1 MNIKDLENLKDGQQ
15 VIELTGWVDNI
26 RDHGGLTFVDL
37 RDFTG
42 SIQLVFDK
50 SGDVDTKL
58 KNEFYISINGTF
70 KKRDE
75 ALINDKILFGDYEIE
90 VTDLIIINQSK
101 TLPFQIEDS
110 IETDENIRLKY
121 RYLDLRRQ
129 PMKVNIMTR
138 SNTFKSIR
146 SIMNQLNIFEIDTPT
161 LIKSTPEGAKD
172 FLVPSRKSPSNFYA
186 LPQSPQMYKQLFMMS
201 GFPNYYQIA
210 KCYRDED
217 SRKDRQPEFTQ
228 LDLEFSD
235 ASPELVKS
243 KVEEIVKFVFSDAY
257 DCKIKTPFNTL
268 TYEEAIN
275 FYGTDKPDLRI
286 EEKIFDITDIFTDT
300 SINFLN
306 DILSSQGSVKA
317 LHTKELLTRKQIDD
331 LDTEIKELGS
341 NGLGWFKIED
351 TNISGPLAKLL
362 NDNEKSK
369 LLSYGSGTLLF
380 QAGFIKETAN
390 FLDVIRRTVFQP
402 LNNDVYS
409 FVWIEDFP
417 FFEVEDGE
425 LQPSHHPF
433 TSPKSNE
440 IFKDD
445 PTNATALHYDLVL
458 NGVEL
463 GSGSQRINNPEIQTL
478 VLEKWG
484 LSKEEIS
491 ERFGWFI
498 EALSYGTPVHA
509 GFAIG
514 IDRLIAEVLNQ
525 PSIRDVIPFPKTQ
538 SGLDPLTNAPA
549 NICLLYTSPSPRDAH
564 ESRMPS
570 SA

>member
-42 SIQLVFDK
+42 LIQLVLDK

-228 LDLEFSD
+228 LDLEFSN

-286 EEKIFDITDIFTDT
+286 KEKIFDITDIFTDT

-380 QAGFIKETAN
+380 QAGIIKEIAN

-549 NICLLYTSPSPRDAH
+549 NIEEEVLEEYNLKYINKD
-564 ESRMPS
+564 E
-570 SA
+570 

>member
-42 SIQLVFDK
+42 LIQLVFDK

-235 ASPELVKS
+235 ASRELVKS

-380 QAGFIKETAN
+380 QAGIIKEIAN

-549 NICLLYTSPSPRDAH
+549 NIEEEVLEEYNLKYINKD
-564 ESRMPS
+564 E
-570 SA
+570 

>member
-42 SIQLVFDK
+42 LIQLVFDK

-243 KVEEIVKFVFSDAY
+243 KVEEIVKFVFTDAY

-369 LLSYGSGTLLF
+369 LISYGSGTLLF
-380 QAGFIKETAN
+380 QAGIIKEIAN

-549 NICLLYTSPSPRDAH
+549 NIEEEVLEEYNLKYINKD
-564 ESRMPS
+564 E
-570 SA
+570 

>member
-1 MNIKDLENLKDGQQ
+1 MNIKDLEKLKDGQE
-15 VIELTGWVDNI
+15 VVELTGWVDSI

-42 SIQLVFDK
+42 LIQLVFDK
-50 SGDVDTKL
+50 SSDVDTKL
-58 KNEFYISINGTF
+58 KNEFYISINGSF
-70 KKRDE
+70 KKRNE
-75 ALINDKILFGDYEIE
+75 NLINDKLLFGDYEIE
-90 VTDLIIINQSK
+90 VIDLKIINKSK

-146 SIMNQLNIFEIDTPT
+146 SIMNQLDIFEIDTPT

-235 ASPELVKS
+235 ANPEFVKS

-268 TYEEAIN
+268 TYEDAIN
-275 FYGTDKPDLRI
+275 LYGTDKPDLRI
-286 EEKIFDITDIFTDT
+286 EETIFDITHIFTDT
-300 SINFLN
+300 SINFLK
-306 DILSSQGSVKA
+306 DILSSQGTIKA

-331 LDTEIKELGS
+331 LDTEIRDLGS

-351 TNISGPLAKLL
+351 TTISGPLAKLL
-362 NDNEKSK
+362 SDNEQSI

-380 QAGFIKETAN
+380 QAGIIKEIAN
-390 FLDVIRRTVFQP
+390 YLDVIRRTVFQP
-402 LNNDVYS
+402 LNKDIYS

-549 NICLLYTSPSPRDAH
+549 SIEEEVLQEYNLKYINKD
-564 ESRMPS
+564 E
-570 SA
+570 

>member
-1 MNIKDLENLKDGQQ
+1 MNINELLDSKNGDQ
-15 VIELTGWVDNI
+15 IEDLTGWIDSI

-42 SIQLVFDK
+42 SVQLVFDK
-50 SGDVDTKL
+50 SAEINAKL
-58 KNEFYISINGTF
+58 KNEYYVSIKGLF

-75 ALINDKILFGDYEIE
+75 ALINNKIFLGDIEIE
-90 VTDLIIINQSK
+90 VSDLTVINKSK
-101 TLPFQIEDS
+101 TLPFQIEKD
-110 IETDENIRLKY
+110 IDTDENIRLKY
-121 RYLDLRRQ
+121 RYLDLRRE

-146 SIMNQLNIFEIDTPT
+146 SIMNDLNIFEIDTPT

-186 LPQSPQMYKQLFMMS
+186 LPQSPQMYKQLFMMA

-235 ASPELVKS
+235 ASPSLVKS
-243 KVEEIVKFVFSDAY
+243 NIEKIVKFLFSDAY
-257 DCKIKTPFNTL
+257 DCKIDTPFETL
-268 TYEEAIN
+268 SYKDSIN
-275 FYGTDKPDLRI
+275 LYGTDKPDMRI
-286 EEKIFDITDIFTDT
+286 IETLIDISELFNDT
-300 SINFLN
+300 EINFLKEILDN
-306 DILSSQGSVKA
+306 DGLIKA
-317 LHTKELLTRKQIDD
+317 LHTEELLTRKQIDT
-331 LDTEIKELGS
+331 LDAEIKEMGS
-341 NGLGWFKIED
+341 NGLGWFKIDKSE
-351 TNISGPLAKLL
+351 ISGPLAKLL
-362 NDNEKSK
+362 NDSEKTEILK
-369 LLSYGSGTLLF
+369 FGSGTLLF
-380 QAGFIKETAN
+380 QAGEINSIAQY
-390 FLDVIRRTVFQP
+390 LDFIRRTIFKP
-402 LNNDVYS
+402 SSNEMYS

-417 FFEVEDGE
+417 FFEYEDGK

-433 TSPKSNE
+433 TSPKDNE
-440 IFKDD
+440 TFKDN
-445 PTNATALHYDLVL
+445 PINAVALHYDLVL

-463 GSGSQRINNPEIQTL
+463 GSGSQRINNPDIQKL
-478 VLEKWG
+478 VLQKWG
-484 LSKEEIS
+484 LSDEEIE

-514 IDRLIAEVLNQ
+514 IDRLVAEVLNQ

-549 NICLLYTSPSPRDAH
+549 MIDEIVLEEYNLKYINKD
-564 ESRMPS
+564 E
-570 SA
+570 

>member
-42 SIQLVFDK
+42 LIQLVFDK

-306 DILSSQGSVKA
+306 DILSSQGSIKA

-380 QAGFIKETAN
+380 QAGIIKEIAN

-402 LNNDVYS
+402 SNNDVYS

-549 NICLLYTSPSPRDAH
+549 NIEEEVLEEYNLKYINKD
-564 ESRMPS
+564 E
-570 SA
+570 

>member
-1 MNIKDLENLKDGQQ
+1 MNINELLDSKNGDQ
-15 VIELTGWVDNI
+15 IEDLTGWVDSI

-42 SIQLVFDK
+42 SVQLVFDK
-50 SGDVDTKL
+50 SGEINTKL
-58 KNEFYISINGTF
+58 KNEYYVSINGLF

-75 ALINDKILFGDYEIE
+75 ALVNNKIFLGDIEIE
-90 VTDLIIINQSK
+90 VSELTVINKSK
-101 TLPFQIEDS
+101 TLPFQIEKD
-110 IETDENIRLKY
+110 IDTDENIRLKY
-121 RYLDLRRQ
+121 RYLDLRRE

-146 SIMNQLNIFEIDTPT
+146 SIMNDLNIFEIDTPT

-186 LPQSPQMYKQLFMMS
+186 LPQSPQMYKQLFMMA

-235 ASPELVKS
+235 ASPSLVKS
-243 KVEEIVKFVFSDAY
+243 NIEKIVKFLFSDAY
-257 DCKIKTPFNTL
+257 DCKIDTPFETL
-268 TYEEAIN
+268 SYKDAIDL
-275 FYGTDKPDLRI
+275 YGTDKPDMRI
-286 EEKIFDITDIFTDT
+286 VETLKDISELFNDT
-300 SINFLN
+300 EINFLKE
-306 DILSSQGSVKA
+306 ILDNGGLIKA
-317 LHTKELLTRKQIDD
+317 LHTDELLTRKQIDT
-331 LDTEIKELGS
+331 LDANIKEMGS
-341 NGLGWFKIED
+341 NGLGWFKIDNNE
-351 TNISGPLAKLL
+351 ISGPLAKLL
-362 NDNEKSK
+362 NDSEKADILK
-369 LLSYGSGTLLF
+369 FGSGTLIF
-380 QAGFIKETAN
+380 QAGEINSIAQY
-390 FLDVIRRTVFQP
+390 LDFIRRAIFKP
-402 LNNDVYS
+402 SSNEMYS

-417 FFEVEDGE
+417 FFEYEDGK

-433 TSPKSNE
+433 TSPKDNDT
-440 IFKDD
+440 FKDD
-445 PTNATALHYDLVL
+445 PINAVALHYDLVL

-463 GSGSQRINNPEIQTL
+463 GSGSQRINSPEIQKL
-478 VLEKWG
+478 VLQKWG
-484 LSKEEIS
+484 LSDEEIDD
-491 ERFGWFI
+491 RFGWFI

-514 IDRLIAEVLNQ
+514 IDRLVAEVLNQ

-549 NICLLYTSPSPRDAH
+549 NIDENVLEEYNLKYINKD
-564 ESRMPS
+564 E
-570 SA
+570 

>member
-42 SIQLVFDK
+42 LIQLVFDK

-306 DILSSQGSVKA
+306 DILSSQGSIKA

-380 QAGFIKETAN
+380 QAGIIKEIAN

-549 NICLLYTSPSPRDAH
+549 NIEEEVLEEYNLKYINKD
-564 ESRMPS
+564 E
-570 SA
+570 

>member
-1 MNIKDLENLKDGQQ
+1 MNIKDLENLKTGQE
-15 VIELTGWVDNI
+15 VEELTGWVDNI

-42 SIQLVFDK
+42 LIQLVFDK

-268 TYEEAIN
+268 TYEETIN
-275 FYGTDKPDLRI
+275 LYGTDKPDLRI

-300 SINFLN
+300 SINFLD

-380 QAGFIKETAN
+380 QAGIIKEIAN

-440 IFKDD
+440 IFKED

-549 NICLLYTSPSPRDAH
+549 NIEEEVLEEYNLKYINKD
-564 ESRMPS
+564 E
-570 SA
+570 

>member
-306 DILSSQGSVKA
+306 DILSSQGSIKA

-380 QAGFIKETAN
+380 QAGIIKEIAN
-390 FLDVIRRTVFQP
+390 FLDVIRRKVFQP

-549 NICLLYTSPSPRDAH
+549 NIEEEVLEEYNLKYINKD
-564 ESRMPS
+564 E
-570 SA
+570 

>member
-15 VIELTGWVDNI
+15 LIELTGWVDNI

-42 SIQLVFDK
+42 LIQLVFDK

-306 DILSSQGSVKA
+306 DILSSQGSIKA
-317 LHTKELLTRKQIDD
+317 LHTKEVLTRKQIDD

-380 QAGFIKETAN
+380 QAGIIKEIAN

-417 FFEVEDGE
+417 FFEVQDGE

-549 NICLLYTSPSPRDAH
+549 NIEEEVLEEYNLKYINKD
-564 ESRMPS
+564 E
-570 SA
+570 

>member
-1 MNIKDLENLKDGQQ
+1 MNINELVNSKNDALIEN
-15 VIELTGWVDNI
+15 LTGWVDSI

-42 SIQLVFDK
+42 TVQLVFDK
-50 SGDVDTKL
+50 SGEVDTKL
-58 KNEFYISINGTF
+58 KNEYYISINGLF
-70 KKRDE
+70 KKRDKE
-75 ALINDKILFGDYEIE
+75 LVNNKIFLGDVEVE
-90 VTDLIIINQSK
+90 VTELKVINVSK
-101 TLPFQIEDS
+101 TLPFQIEKD
-110 IETDENIRLKY
+110 IDTDENIRLKY
-121 RYLDLRRQ
+121 RYLDLRRE

-146 SIMNQLNIFEIDTPT
+146 SVMNDLNIFEIDTPT

-186 LPQSPQMYKQLFMMS
+186 LPQSPQMYKQLFMMA

-235 ASPELVKS
+235 ANPSLVKS
-243 KVEEIVKFVFSDAY
+243 NIEKIVKFVFSDAY
-257 DCKIKTPFNTL
+257 DCKIETPFKSISYNDSMNL
-268 TYEEAIN
+268 
-275 FYGTDKPDLRI
+275 YGTDKPDMRI
-286 EEKIFDITDIFTDT
+286 TETLNDITDFFYDT
-300 SINFLN
+300 EINFLK
-306 DILSSQGSVKA
+306 DILKNGGLIKA
-317 LHTKELLTRKQIDD
+317 LHTEELLTRKQIDA
-331 LDTEIKELGS
+331 LDTDIKEMGS
-341 NGLGWFKIED
+341 NGLGWFKIDNKEL
-351 TNISGPLAKLL
+351 TGPLAKLL
-362 NDNEKSK
+362 KESEKSEILK
-369 LLSYGSGTLLF
+369 LGSGTLLF
-380 QAGFIKETAN
+380 QAGDLHSIAQY
-390 FLDVIRRTVFQP
+390 LDFIRRTIFKP
-402 LNNDVYS
+402 SLNDMYS

-417 FFEVEDGE
+417 FFEYEDGK

-433 TSPKSNE
+433 TSPKNNE
-440 IFKDD
+440 TFKND
-445 PTNATALHYDLVL
+445 PINAIALHYDLVL

-463 GSGSQRINNPEIQTL
+463 GSGSQRINNPDMQKL
-478 VLEKWG
+478 VLQKWG
-484 LSKEEIS
+484 LSEEEIE

-514 IDRLIAEVLNQ
+514 IDRLVAEVLKQ

-549 NICLLYTSPSPRDAH
+549 NIDEIVLEEYNLKYINKD
-564 ESRMPS
+564 E
-570 SA
+570 

>member
-1 MNIKDLENLKDGQQ
+1 MNINELVNSKNGDL
-15 VIELTGWVDNI
+15 IEDLTGWVDSI

-42 SIQLVFDK
+42 AVQLVFDK
-50 SGDVDTKL
+50 SGEVDTKL
-58 KNEFYISINGTF
+58 KNEYYISINGLF
-70 KKRDE
+70 KKRDKE
-75 ALINDKILFGDYEIE
+75 LVNNKIFLGDVEVE
-90 VTDLIIINQSK
+90 VTELNVINVSK
-101 TLPFQIEDS
+101 TLPFQIEKD
-110 IETDENIRLKY
+110 IDTDENIRLKY
-121 RYLDLRRQ
+121 RYLDLRRE

-146 SIMNQLNIFEIDTPT
+146 SVMNDLNIFEIDTPT

-186 LPQSPQMYKQLFMMS
+186 LPQSPQMYKQLFMMA

-235 ASPELVKS
+235 ANPSLVKS
-243 KVEEIVKFVFSDAY
+243 NIEKIVKFVFSDAY
-257 DCKIKTPFNTL
+257 DCKIDTPFKTISYKDSMNL
-268 TYEEAIN
+268 
-275 FYGTDKPDLRI
+275 YGTDKPDMRI
-286 EEKIFDITDIFTDT
+286 TETLNDITDLFNDT
-300 SINFLN
+300 EINFLK
-306 DILSSQGSVKA
+306 DILENGGLIKA
-317 LHTKELLTRKQIDD
+317 LHTEELLTRKQIDT
-331 LDTEIKELGS
+331 LDTDIKEMGS
-341 NGLGWFKIED
+341 NGLGWFKIDNKEI
-351 TNISGPLAKLL
+351 TGPLAKLL
-362 NDNEKSK
+362 KESEKSEILK
-369 LLSYGSGTLLF
+369 LGSGTLLF
-380 QAGFIKETAN
+380 QAGDLHSIAQY
-390 FLDVIRRTVFQP
+390 LDFIRRTIFKP
-402 LNNDVYS
+402 SSNEMYS

-417 FFEVEDGE
+417 FFEYEDDK

-433 TSPKSNE
+433 TSPKDNE
-440 IFKDD
+440 IFKND
-445 PTNATALHYDLVL
+445 PINAIALHYDLVL

-463 GSGSQRINNPEIQTL
+463 GSGSQRINNPDMQKL
-478 VLEKWG
+478 VLQKWG
-484 LSKEEIS
+484 LSEEEIE

-514 IDRLIAEVLNQ
+514 IDRLVAEVLNQ

-549 NICLLYTSPSPRDAH
+549 NIDEIVLEEYNLKYINKD
-564 ESRMPS
+564 E
-570 SA
+570 

>member
-380 QAGFIKETAN
+380 QAGIIKEIAN

-440 IFKDD
+440 IFKDA

-549 NICLLYTSPSPRDAH
+549 NIEEEVLEEYNLKYINKD
-564 ESRMPS
+564 E
-570 SA
+570 

>member
-1 MNIKDLENLKDGQQ
+1 MNIKDLENLKDGQE
-15 VIELTGWVDNI
+15 VVELTGWVDNI

-42 SIQLVFDK
+42 LIQLVFDK

-110 IETDENIRLKY
+110 IETEENIRLKY

-275 FYGTDKPDLRI
+275 LYGTDKPDLRI
-286 EEKIFDITDIFTDT
+286 EETIFDISDIFTET
-300 SINFLN
+300 SINFLK
-306 DILSSQGSVKA
+306 DILSSQGSIKA
-317 LHTKELLTRKQIDD
+317 LHTKEILTRKQIDD
-331 LDTEIKELGS
+331 LDTEIKEFGS
-341 NGLGWFKIED
+341 NGLGWFKIEE

-362 NDNEKSK
+362 SDNEKSK

-380 QAGFIKETAN
+380 QAGIIKEIAN

-549 NICLLYTSPSPRDAH
+549 NIEEEVLEEYNLKYINKD
-564 ESRMPS
+564 E
-570 SA
+570 

>member
-1 MNIKDLENLKDGQQ
+1 MNINELTNYKNDDQ
-15 VIELTGWVDNI
+15 VVGLTGWVDSI

-50 SGDVDTKL
+50 SGEIDLKL
-58 KNEFYISINGTF
+58 KNEFYISINGLF
-70 KKRDE
+70 KKRDKS
-75 ALINDKILFGDYEIE
+75 LVNNKVFLGDSEIE
-90 VTDLIIINQSK
+90 VSELEVISISK
-101 TLPFQIEDS
+101 TLPFQITND
-110 IETDENIRLKY
+110 IDTDENIRLKY
-121 RYLDLRRQ
+121 RYLDLRREQ
-129 PMKVNIMTR
+129 MKINILTR

-146 SIMNQLNIFEIDTPT
+146 SIMNELNIYEIDTPT

-235 ASPELVKS
+235 ANPSIVKS
-243 KVEEIVKFVFSDAY
+243 NIEKIVQYVFSDAY
-257 DCKIKTPFNTL
+257 DCKINTPFKSISYIDAMNL
-268 TYEEAIN
+268 
-275 FYGTDKPDLRI
+275 YGTDKPDMRI
-286 EEKIFDITDIFTDT
+286 VETLMDISDIFLNTE
-300 SINFLN
+300 INFLK
-306 DILSSQGSVKA
+306 DIISSGGVIKA
-317 LHTKELLTRKQIDD
+317 LHTDELLSRKQIDSI
-331 LDTEIKELGS
+331 DTQIKELGS
-341 NGLGWFKIED
+341 NGLGWFKIE
-351 TNISGPLAKLL
+351 NKEISGPLAKIL
-362 NDNEKSK
+362 NDNEKNEILK
-369 LLSYGSGTLLF
+369 HGSGTLLF
-380 QAGFIKETAN
+380 QAGELILISQY
-390 FLDVIRRTVFQP
+390 LDLIRRTIFKP
-402 LNNDVYS
+402 SSDEAYS
-409 FVWIEDFP
+409 FIWIEDFP
-417 FFEVEDGE
+417 FFENENGN

-433 TSPKSNE
+433 TSPKDDE
-440 IFKDD
+440 IFKND
-445 PTNATALHYDLVL
+445 PINATALHYDLVL

-463 GSGSQRINNPEIQTL
+463 GSGSQRINKPSIQKI

-484 LSKEEIS
+484 LSQDEIDD
-491 ERFGWFI
+491 RFGWFI

-514 IDRLIAEVLNQ
+514 IDRLVAEVLNQ

-549 NICLLYTSPSPRDAH
+549 SIDEEILEEYNLKYINRD
-564 ESRMPS
+564 E
-570 SA
+570 

>member
-1 MNIKDLENLKDGQQ
+1 MNIKDLENIRDGQQ

-42 SIQLVFDK
+42 LIQLVFDK

-380 QAGFIKETAN
+380 QAGIIKEIAN

-549 NICLLYTSPSPRDAH
+549 NIEEGVLEEYNLKYINKD
-564 ESRMPS
+564 E
-570 SA
+570 

>member
-1 MNIKDLENLKDGQQ
+1 MNIEQLINCKNGDKVEN
-15 VIELTGWVDNI
+15 LTGWVDSI

-37 RDFTG
+37 RDFTA

-50 SGDVDTKL
+50 SGEINTKL
-58 KNEFYISINGTF
+58 KNEYYISVDGSFIN
-70 KKRDE
+70 RDKS
-75 ALINDKILFGDYEIE
+75 LVNSKVFLGDYEIE
-90 VTDLIIINQSK
+90 VLNLRVINQSK
-101 TLPFQIEDS
+101 TLPFQIEND

-121 RYLDLRRQ
+121 RYLDLRRE

-138 SNTFKSIR
+138 SRTFKSIR
-146 SIMNQLNIFEIDTPT
+146 SVMNELNINEIDTPT

-172 FLVPSRKSPSNFYA
+172 FLVPSRKSPGNFYA

-235 ASPELVKS
+235 ANPSLVKS
-243 KVEEIVKFVFSDAY
+243 NIERIVKFIFSDAY
-257 DCKIKTPFNTL
+257 DCNINTPFNTL
-268 TYEEAIN
+268 TFEDSMN
-275 FYGTDKPDLRI
+275 LYGTDKPDLRI
-286 EEKIFDITDIFTDT
+286 EETLIDISNIFAETE
-300 SINFLN
+300 INFLK
-306 DILSSQGSVKA
+306 DILDSDGIVKG
-317 LHTKELLTRKQIDD
+317 LHTDSILTRKEIDSID
-331 LDTEIKELGS
+331 SDIKELGS
-341 NGLGWFKIED
+341 NGLGWFKIQNNE
-351 TNISGPLAKLL
+351 ISGPLAKLL
-362 NDNEKSK
+362 NSEEKK
-369 LLSYGSGTLLF
+369 EIQKFGTGTLLF
-380 QAGFIKETAN
+380 QAGDLKSIGQ
-390 FLDVIRRTVFQP
+390 FLDLIRRTIFKP
-402 LNNDVYS
+402 SLDETYS
-409 FVWIEDFP
+409 FVWVEDFP
-417 FFEVEDGE
+417 FFEYENGE

-433 TSPKSNE
+433 TSPKDDE
-440 IFKDD
+440 VFKED
-445 PTNATALHYDLVL
+445 PINATALHYDLVL

-463 GSGSQRINNPEIQTL
+463 GSGSQRINKPSIQKL

-484 LSKEEIS
+484 LSDGEID

-514 IDRLIAEVLNQ
+514 IDRLVAEVLNQ

-549 NICLLYTSPSPRDAH
+549 YIDENLLEEYNIKYISKD
-564 ESRMPS
+564 E
-570 SA
+570 

>member
-42 SIQLVFDK
+42 LIQLVFDK

-70 KKRDE
+70 KKRDA

-380 QAGFIKETAN
+380 QAGIIKEIAN

-402 LNNDVYS
+402 SNNDVYS

-549 NICLLYTSPSPRDAH
+549 NIEEEVLEEYNLKYINKD
-564 ESRMPS
+564 E
-570 SA
+570 

>member
-1 MNIKDLENLKDGQQ
+1 MNIKDLENLKDGQE
-15 VIELTGWVDNI
+15 VVELTGWVDNI

-380 QAGFIKETAN
+380 QAGFIKEIAN

-549 NICLLYTSPSPRDAH
+549 NIEEEVLEEYNLKYINKD
-564 ESRMPS
+564 E
-570 SA
+570 

>member
-1 MNIKDLENLKDGQQ
+1 MNIKDLEKLKDGQE
-15 VIELTGWVDNI
+15 VFELTGWVDSI

-42 SIQLVFDK
+42 LIQLVFDK
-50 SGDVDTKL
+50 SSDVDTKL
-58 KNEFYISINGTF
+58 KNEFYISINGSF
-70 KKRDE
+70 KKRNE
-75 ALINDKILFGDYEIE
+75 NLINDKLLLGDYEIE
-90 VTDLIIINQSK
+90 VIDLKIINQSK

-146 SIMNQLNIFEIDTPT
+146 SIMNQLDIFEIDTPT

-186 LPQSPQMYKQLFMMS
+186 LPQSPQMYKQLFMMA

-235 ASPELVKS
+235 ANPELVKS

-268 TYEEAIN
+268 TYEDAIN
-275 FYGTDKPDLRI
+275 LYGTDKPDLRI
-286 EEKIFDITDIFTDT
+286 EETIFDITHIFTDT
-300 SINFLN
+300 SINFLK
-306 DILSSQGSVKA
+306 DILSSQGTIKA

-331 LDTEIKELGS
+331 LDTEIKDLGS

-351 TNISGPLAKLL
+351 TTISGPLAKLL
-362 NDNEKSK
+362 SDNEQSK

-380 QAGFIKETAN
+380 QAGIIKEIGN
-390 FLDVIRRTVFQP
+390 YLDIIRRTVFQP

-549 NICLLYTSPSPRDAH
+549 NIEEEVLKEYNLTYINKD
-564 ESRMPS
+564 E
-570 SA
+570 